1 MKDQSGSQL
10 VEARA
15 RSFLLYPSS
24 IKSLIEGFSSP
35 GWAAGASL
43 EPKWPQH
50 VSPAIAC
57 KSSTVRSHVFFIGHI
72 T

>member
-24 IKSLIEGFSSP
+24 IKSLIQGFSST

-57 KSSTVRSHVFFIGHI
+57 ISSKVPRFFFIGNI